1 MQNQRVIR
9 YKLKVDNNKLNDDL
23 LDDSAIQNLISGQ
36 ETPD

>member
-9 YKLKVDNNKLNDDL
+9 YKLKVDTNKLNDDL
-23 LDDSAIQNLISGQ
+23 LDDLATQNLISGQ

>member
-9 YKLKVDNNKLNDDL
+9 YKLKVDTNKLNDDL
-23 LDDSAIQNLISGQ
+23 LDDSVIQNLISGQ